1 MLARPTRLLQ
11 RACTTNAI
19 IGVRAFHVTKARHGV
34 TKFTMPAMSPTMTE
48 GGIAS
53 WKKKEGDSFAA
64 GDVLLEIETDKATID
79 VEAQEDGVLGKI
91 LAKEGERGIPV
102 GKLIALLVEEG
113 DDISNL
119 EIPKDE
125 EVAKPAEPTKPLQ
138 SEKQSD
144 APPTS
149 SPASPNASSKH
160 TSHIHVE
167 GPVFPS
173 VLRLLNE
180 AGVEDYKKI
189 KGTGVRGMLTKG
201 DVLAFLGKA
210 SSPTGT
216 YKIPPTTIGAPAPA
230 AAAPPAKKEIKA
242 SFRIQGFVKSGLN
255 QFQPVDALT
264 LRQMIA
270 SGLSEL
276 SSTKATPKKST
287 PTFDDVVEDYLPK
300 VPSSLSLPTLPP
312 ATTPPPPKSSWL
324 DGLI

>member
-1 MLARPTRLLQ
+1 MLLRSQ
-11 RACTTNAI
+11 
-19 IGVRAFHVTKARHGV
+19 
-34 TKFTMPAMSPTMTE
+34 
-48 GGIAS
+48 
-53 WKKKEGDSFAA
+53 
-64 GDVLLEIETDKATID
+64 ETDKATID

-125 EVAKPAEPTKPLQ
+125 AVAKPAEPTKPLQ

-149 SPASPNASSKH
+149 SPA
-160 TSHIHVE
+160 
-167 GPVFPS
+167 
-173 VLRLLNE
+173 LLNE

-216 YKIPPTTIGAPAPA
+216 YKMAPTAIGAPA
-230 AAAPPAKKEIKA
+230 AAAPPAKKE
-242 SFRIQGFVKSGLN
+242 
-255 QFQPVDALT
+255 PVDALT
-264 LRQMIA
+264 LRQMIV

-276 SSTKATPKKST
+276 SSTKATPQ
-287 PTFDDVVEDYLPK
+287 
-300 VPSSLSLPTLPP
+300 
-312 ATTPPPPKSSWL
+312 
-324 DGLI
+324 